1 MDSKPRAVPTV
12 ASTNDATREV
22 RQVDVAKGI
31 NDYPILED
39 DFDDMLYYDFF
50 GLQRPFRASMF
61 MYFGLDMY
69 RNHHFSIFTLT
80 RYIHEKILYIWYL
93 MFWIYIY
100 IHEFFLIKF

>member
-22 RQVDVAKGI
+22 RQADVAKGI

-61 MYFGLDMY
+61 MYFGPNMY
-69 RNHHFSIFTLT
+69 HTSCHFVIFILT
-80 RYIHEKILYIWYL
+80 CYIHERTLHISCLLVWNYIDVHE
-93 MFWIYIY
+93 YIS
-100 IHEFFLIKF
+100 